1 MKLVALYKNPADPE
15 AFEKRYFTGHAPLM
29 EKAPGL
35 REMKIT
41 RFKKTLAGDGFY
53 MMVEMDFGDKETFN
67 AAMQSREMAA
77 AGKDVNEFAA
87 DLLTLMIAE

>member
-1 MKLVALYKNPADPE
+1 MKLVALYKKPADPE
-15 AFEKRYFTGHAPLM
+15 AFEKRYFERHAPLM
-29 EKAPGL
+29 EQVPGL

-53 MMVEMDFGDKETFN
+53 MMAEMDFGDKETFN
-67 AAMQSREMAA
+67 AAMQSAEMAA

-87 DLLTLMIAE
+87 GILTLMIAE

>member
-1 MKLVALYKNPADPE
+1 MKLVALYKKPADPE
-15 AFEKRYFTGHAPLM
+15 AFEKRYFEGHAPLM
-29 EKAPGL
+29 EQVPGL

-53 MMVEMDFGDKETFN
+53 MMAEMDFGDKETFN
-67 AAMQSREMAA
+67 TAMQSKEMAA

-87 DLLTLMIAE
+87 GILTLMIAE